1 MATSLGELFIEL
13 GVLGD
18 DEGAK
23 KVAKS
28 IDEVIEKAAKAAKEL
43 QKQKKSTDEVDSSS
57 DSAAKKIAVAAGKI
71 GALITA
77 VNFAVIALNRLTNSL
92 VQQNQQWINL
102 IRTSDIALSTYQ
114 KWGQVGAA
122 LDASLG
128 EEGAAGAVAELNK
141 RLFEMKLTGEG
152 YGGFAFAGIMPTDA
166 EDVLEQVRARIK
178 GLNDTAAT
186 AILERVGIDP
196 RLLPMLRMT
205 REEFEAL
212 NAEMARYRLTPEQRL
227 QIQEFHKQMSIV
239 NVKMQYFKDRIILKL
254 MPYFLNFMRN
264 VAFFTDKLFK
274 LAKAVNKLAGNFKPL
289 IAIALMFIA
298 KIKPIAKF
306 LTALNTAFG
315 GLITKIPIV
324 GRLIAALGGVF
335 SKAFMPLTILYL
347 LLDDL
352 RAYMEGSG
360 SMIGVYLAFI
370 QKIEDAI
377 NFDCPEWIK
386 NLMYIISKAD
396 NLTTAVQEVKGAVKD
411 IQNGENVKVS
421 LPQAAWNFGKML
433 NPAWRATEW
442 VGRQI
447 YNYAT
452 DNTKNNQD
460 QSKQF
465 VQNNY
470 ISTTETSQA
479 VINQLPFMRVQFG

>member
-1 MATSLGELFIEL
+1 MSTSLGELFIEL

-57 DSAAKKIAVAAGKI
+57 DSAAKKIAEAAGKI
-71 GALITA
+71 GGLITA
-77 VNFAVIALNRLTNSL
+77 IYFAVIALNRLTESL

-102 IRTSDIALSTYQ
+102 TRTSDIALSTYQ

-128 EEGAAGAVAELNK
+128 EQGAAGAVAELNK
-141 RLFEMKLTGEG
+141 RLFEMKLTGQG
-152 YGGFAFAGIMPTDA
+152 YGGFAFAGIMPTNA

-186 AILERVGIDP
+186 AILERVGLDP

-212 NAEMARYRLTPEQRL
+212 NAEMAKYRLTPEQRL

-264 VAFFTDKLFK
+264 VAFFTDKLVK
-274 LAKAVNKLAGNFKPL
+274 LAKAINKLTGNFKPL

-306 LTALNTAFG
+306 LTSLNVAFG
-315 GLITKIPIV
+315 GLITKIPII
-324 GRLIAALGGVF
+324 GRLLAALGGVF
-335 SKAFMPLTILYL
+335 AKAFMPLTIIYF

-360 SMIGVYLAFI
+360 SMIGVFLAFFE
-370 QKIEDAI
+370 KIEDAI
-377 NFDCPEWIK
+377 NFDAPEWVK
-386 NLMYIISKAD
+386 DLLYIISKAD
-396 NLTTAVQEVKGAVKD
+396 KLTTAVQDVKGAVQD
-411 IQNGENVKVS
+411 IQNGENIKVDLPRASYNMAKFINPS
-421 LPQAAWNFGKML
+421 LRMWDWLGNKII
-433 NPAWRATEW
+433 N
-442 VGRQI
+442 
-447 YNYAT
+447 NN
-452 DNTKNNQD
+452 DNTRNNQD
-460 QSKQF
+460 QSRQF
-465 VQNNY
+465 NQYNY

-479 VINQLPFMRVQFG
+479 VVNQLPLMRVIFG